1 MILLTNK
8 VLVNISVPELDKS
21 YDVFLP
27 VNKKIGNIVSL
38 LDKMLNDLSDGIYP
52 IAKKIVLLN
61 LDTEEI
67 YVPDVLLINTTIRN
81 GTKLMLITQ

>member
-1 MILLTNK
+1 MTNK
-8 VLVNISVPELDKS
+8 VLVNINVPELDKS

-27 VNKKIGNIVSL
+27 VNKKIGNIMSL

-52 IAKKIVLLN
+52 MAKKIVLVN

-67 YVPDVLLINTTIRN
+67 YVPDVLLANTTIRN
-81 GTKLMLITQ
+81 GTKLMIITQ